1 MSLQVQSVSPVVDP
15 QQEQFDAA
23 VASCK
28 TWNPST
34 APSNEDKL
42 ALYGLFKQATIGDNN
57 TPQPGFLALTVCPF
71 FKICWILMS
80 LFEQE
85 KAKWNAWNSRKGLS
99 KEEAMKKYIEE
110 LEAQKKRL
118 N

>member
-1 MSLQVQSVSPVVDP
+1 MSL
-15 QQEQFDAA
+15 QEQFDAA

-57 TPQPGFLALTVCPF
+57 TPQPGFLALT
-71 FKICWILMS
+71 
-80 LFEQE
+80 E